1 MFACFLI
8 RLPLSLLQESQ
19 LPRKT
24 ACAKLSMGGGLI
36 ERYVAA
42 MVLSAAG
49 DTLGYF
55 NGKWEF
61 LRDGEKI
68 HRQLAQMGDLE
79 AIDVAQWR
87 VSDDTIMHLATAEA
101 LMEAGSSPD
110 LPQLYSL
117 LAKHYR
123 DCMGDMDGRAP
134 GECQPLGGSFLP
146 EGGEGS
152 PGKTLRVYM
161 ESREENDPHSGQL
174 RFQKQPRIHSE
185 ILFRKSKE
193 EKRCGTYPYQ

>member
-1 MFACFLI
+1 
-8 RLPLSLLQESQ
+8 
-19 LPRKT
+19 
-24 ACAKLSMGGGLI
+24 MGGGLI

-49 DTLGYF
+49 DALGYF

-87 VSDDTIMHLATAEA
+87 VSDDTVMHLATAEA
-101 LMEAGSSPD
+101 LLEAGTSPS
-110 LPQLYSL
+110 LAQLYSL
-117 LAKHYR
+117 LAKHYQ

-134 GECQPLGGSFLP
+134 GECCWEEVAPGDREMLVGLGIGDCLDTQEDFDF
-146 EGGEGS
+146 
-152 PGKTLRVYM
+152 KTSLDSGVRFCF
-161 ESREENDPHSGQL
+161 REP
-174 RFQKQPRIHSE
+174 KV
-185 ILFRKSKE
+185 
-193 EKRCGTYPYQ
+193 EKKLWGI